1 VELAPVWVDADPSR
15 IEQIITNLIGNALKY
30 TPPEGRVAVRVSAED
45 GAAVLTVA
53 DTGIGIP
60 ADVIHRVFELF
71 VQGERPLDRADGG
84 LGIGLTLVKALVELH
99 GGSVTAASEG
109 PGRGATFTV
118 RLPSI
123 VPPSGR
129 AAARPARAPVVPRR
143 VLIVED
149 NADAREMLGT
159 ALTSA
164 GHEVREADTGTAA
177 LDAAATF
184 RPDVGLIDIGLPGV
198 DGYEV
203 ARRLRATDEG
213 QRMLLVALTGYGQPE
228 DRRRARAA
236 GFDAHLTKPVLP
248 EQLAEVLTGAYEK
261 RD

>member
-1 VELAPVWVDADPSR
+1 
-15 IEQIITNLIGNALKY
+15 
-30 TPPEGRVAVRVSAED
+30 
-45 GAAVLTVA
+45 
-53 DTGIGIP
+53 
-60 ADVIHRVFELF
+60 VFLELF

-123 VPPSGR
+123 VPSSDGR

-159 ALTSA
+159 ALASA
-164 GHEVREADTGTAA
+164 GHEVCEADTGAAA
-177 LDAAATF
+177 LDAAASF

-228 DRRRARAA
+228 DRRRARGA

-261 RD
+261 QD